1 MSPAG
6 SGFRE
11 WVPLLMGLISFPSCG
26 LIKCYIGHKGWINE
40 MNLLGVVKHPNLAK
54 LVGYCAKDYER
65 GIQRLLVYE
74 LIRNKSLKDH
84 LLARVASPLP
94 WMARLKIAQ
103 DAARG
108 LAYLQEKWT
117 LEAKNFLSSGFPHV
131 AAHSPHAGNETDKL
145 ALLAFKAATTGNPYE
160 ALTSWNASIH
170 FCQWVG
176 VTCGRQHQRVIALN
190 LHDQKLTGSIS
201 PHIGNL
207 SFLRELQL
215 SNNSLSHKIPPEL
228 GRLQR
233 LQMLSLSNNSI
244 TGEIPTNISA
254 CHNLFTLELSL
265 NKLAGKIHMELGSL
279 SKLEKFSF
287 RRNNLV
293 GEVPSTFGNLSS
305 LQKLIAAG
313 NGISGNIP
321 DALGRLT
328 NLQVLALEVN
338 RLVGTLP
345 YSIFNL
351 SSMVALNVAVNQLR
365 GRLPS
370 DLGVTFT
377 NLEFLGLT
385 ENLFTGY
392 IPISISN
399 ASKIQR
405 LCIDGNKFTG
415 KVPPLEKLHDLQWLC
430 FSDNQLGTGE
440 VGDLSFL
447 SSLTNATNLVS
458 VGLRNNSFGGKLP
471 ESVSNFPMNL
481 NKLMLYNN
489 KIFGSIPT
497 GIGNLVKLQQIELW
511 ENQFTG
517 NIPTDIGKLQELQIL
532 RLSNNKFSG
541 NIPSSLGNLS
551 LLSKLG
557 LSGNNF
563 YGRIPSSLGKCQILE
578 ELNLERNNFS
588 GTITREVMSISSL
601 LHLNLS
607 QNHLT
612 GFLPVEIGNLKNLEV
627 LDVSENMLSGEI
639 PSTIG
644 TCVKL
649 RLLYMKGSN
658 FQGILPSSLSY
669 LRGAIPES
677 GIFMNATA
685 VSVKGNPKL
694 CGGNTFL
701 KLSYQSL
708 VKATDGF
715 SPNNLIGVGSFGSVY
730 KAILDQGEKI
740 VAVKVLHLQFH
751 GASKSFIAECETMKC
766 IKHRNLV
773 KLLTTCSS
781 IDHHGNDFKAL
792 IYEFMVNGSLEKWLH
807 PIKNEDEAHEDSRAL
822 NLLQRLNIAIDVA
835 SALDYLHHH
844 CLEQIIHCDLKP
856 SNVLLDKEM
865 IGHVGDFGLARFLPE
880 ATYHSFANQSRS
892 IGIIGSVGYAAP
904 EYGMGN
910 EVSTSGDVY
919 SYGILLLEIFTGKKP
934 TDDMFNGS
942 LCLHNFAKMVFSE
955 QVVSIVD
962 PTLIQQI
969 EKGDAN
975 LNINNAHNQS
985 SDSSHKIRECV
996 VSILKVGIA
1005 CSQEL
1010 PRDRPTIN
1018 DVVTQLHVIKDT
1030 LLGTGGVHGG
1040 IKLELRCHNE

>member
-1 MSPAG
+1 MD
-6 SGFRE
+6 
-11 WVPLLMGLISFPSCG
+11 LILSCPFH
-26 LIKCYIGHKGWINE
+26 LFMH
-40 MNLLGVVKHPNLAK
+40 LVLFFSLG
-54 LVGYCAKDYER
+54 
-65 GIQRLLVYE
+65 
-74 LIRNKSLKDH
+74 
-84 LLARVASPLP
+84 
-94 WMARLKIAQ
+94 
-103 DAARG
+103 
-108 LAYLQEKWT
+108 
-117 LEAKNFLSSGFPHV
+117 SGFPHV

-145 ALLAFKAATTGNPYE
+145 ALLAFKGATTGNPSG

-176 VTCGRQHQRVIALN
+176 VTCGRQHQKVIALN
-190 LHDQKLTGSIS
+190 PGPALSSLGPKANFGNEGPFVLKKNFMNKTTRSIS

-207 SFLRELQL
+207 SFHRELQL

-228 GRLQR
+228 GLLQR

-244 TGEIPTNISA
+244 TGEISTNVSA
-254 CHNLFTLELSL
+254 CLNLVTLELSL

-328 NLQVLALEVN
+328 NLQVPALEVN
-338 RLVGTLP
+338 
-345 YSIFNL
+345 
-351 SSMVALNVAVNQLR
+351 
-365 GRLPS
+365 RLPS

-430 FSDNQLGTGE
+430 FEDNQLGIGE

-447 SSLTNATNLVS
+447 SSLANATNLVY

-471 ESVSNFPMNL
+471 ESVSNFSMNL
-481 NKLMLYNN
+481 NKLLLDNN

-541 NIPSSLGNLS
+541 NIPTSLGNLS

-563 YGRIPSSLGKCQILE
+563 YGRIPS
-578 ELNLERNNFS
+578 
-588 GTITREVMSISSL
+588 
-601 LHLNLS
+601 
-607 QNHLT
+607 
-612 GFLPVEIGNLKNLEV
+612 
-627 LDVSENMLSGEI
+627 
-639 PSTIG
+639 
-644 TCVKL
+644 
-649 RLLYMKGSN
+649 
-658 FQGILPSSLSY
+658 
-669 LRGAIPES
+669 GAIPES

-685 VSVKGNPKL
+685 VFVKGNPKL
-694 CGGNTFL
+694 CGGIPD
-701 KLSYQSL
+701 L

-715 SPNNLIGVGSFGSVY
+715 SPNNLIGVGGFGSVY
-730 KAILDQGEKI
+730 KAILDQGGKA

-781 IDHHGNDFKAL
+781 VDHHGNDFKAL
-792 IYEFMVNGSLEKWLH
+792 IYEFVVNGSLEKWLH

-844 CLEQIIHCDLKP
+844 CLEPIIHCDLKP
-856 SNVLLDKEM
+856 CNVLLDKEM

-880 ATYHSFANQSRS
+880 ATYHSFANQSSS

-910 EVSTSGDVY
+910 DVSTSGDVY

-934 TDDMFNGS
+934 TENMFNGS
-942 LCLHNFAKMVFSE
+942 LCLHNFSKMVFSE
-955 QVVSIVD
+955 QIVSVVD

-985 SDSSHKIRECV
+985 SDSSHKIQECL
-996 VSILKVGIA
+996 VSILKVGTA

-1018 DVVTQLHVIKDT
+1018 DVVTRLHVIKDT
-1030 LLGTGGVHGG
+1030 LLGTGGVERHKAR
-1040 IKLELRCHNE
+1040 IMVP

>member
-1 MSPAG
+1 MD
-6 SGFRE
+6 
-11 WVPLLMGLISFPSCG
+11 LILSCPFH
-26 LIKCYIGHKGWINE
+26 LFMH
-40 MNLLGVVKHPNLAK
+40 
-54 LVGYCAKDYER
+54 LV
-65 GIQRLLVYE
+65 LFF
-74 LIRNKSLKDH
+74 S
-84 LLARVASPLP
+84 
-94 WMARLKIAQ
+94 
-103 DAARG
+103 
-108 LAYLQEKWT
+108 
-117 LEAKNFLSSGFPHV
+117 LSSGFPHV

-145 ALLAFKAATTGNPYE
+145 ALLAFKAATTSNPSG

-207 SFLRELQL
+207 SFLRDLRL

-233 LQMLSLSNNSI
+233 LQMLSLRNNSI

-254 CHNLFTLELSL
+254 CLNLVTLELSL

-279 SKLEKFSF
+279 SKLERFSF

-328 NLQVLALEVN
+328 NLQVLELEVN
-338 RLVGTLP
+338 RLVGTIP
-345 YSIFNL
+345 SSIFNL
-351 SSMVALNVAVNQLR
+351 SSMVDLNVAANQLR
-365 GRLPS
+365 GSLPS
-370 DLGVTFT
+370 DLGVTFP
-377 NLEFLGLT
+377 NLEFLSLSD
-385 ENLFTGY
+385 NLFTGY

-399 ASKIQR
+399 ASKIQI
-405 LCIDGNKFTG
+405 LCIERNKFMG
-415 KVPPLEKLHDLQWLC
+415 KVSPLEKLHDLQWLC

-447 SSLTNATNLVS
+447 SSLMNATNLVY

-471 ESVSNFPMNL
+471 ESVSNFSRNL
-481 NKLMLYNN
+481 NLLLLDNN

-517 NIPTDIGKLQELQIL
+517 NIPADIGKLQELQIL

-588 GTITREVMSISSL
+588 
-601 LHLNLS
+601 
-607 QNHLT
+607 
-612 GFLPVEIGNLKNLEV
+612 VEIGNLKNLEV

-649 RLLYMKGSN
+649 RLLYMKGNN

-669 LRGAIPES
+669 LRGMEEIDLSVNNFSGKVPEYLESFPFLQKLNLSLNDFEGAIPES

-694 CGGNTFL
+694 CGGIPELQLHSCNSKGSTLNLKLIIPTIFGLVGLILMLCFLYLCWFQKRTKMPSSNFLGNTFL

>member
-1 MSPAG
+1 MD
-6 SGFRE
+6 
-11 WVPLLMGLISFPSCG
+11 LILSCPFH
-26 LIKCYIGHKGWINE
+26 LFMH
-40 MNLLGVVKHPNLAK
+40 
-54 LVGYCAKDYER
+54 LV
-65 GIQRLLVYE
+65 LFF
-74 LIRNKSLKDH
+74 S
-84 LLARVASPLP
+84 
-94 WMARLKIAQ
+94 
-103 DAARG
+103 
-108 LAYLQEKWT
+108 
-117 LEAKNFLSSGFPHV
+117 LSSGFPHV

-430 FSDNQLGTGE
+430 FEDNQLGTGE
-440 VGDLSFL
+440 VGDLGFL
-447 SSLTNATNLVS
+447 SSLTNATNLVY

-471 ESVSNFPMNL
+471 ESVSNFSMNL
-481 NKLMLYNN
+481 NKLLLDNN

-517 NIPTDIGKLQELQIL
+517 NIPTDIGKLQELQIF

-627 LDVSENMLSGEI
+627 LDVSDNMLSGEI
-639 PSTIG
+639 PSRIG

-649 RLLYMKGSN
+649 RLLCMKGNN

-669 LRGAIPES
+669 LRGMEEIDLSVNNFSGKVPEYLESFSFLQKLNLSLNDFEGAIPES

-685 VSVKGNPKL
+685 VFVKGNPKL
-694 CGGNTFL
+694 CGGIPELQLHSCNSRGSTLNLNLIIPTIFGLLGLILMLCFLYLGWFQKRAKMPYSNFLGNTFL
-701 KLSYQSL
+701 KLSYESL

-730 KAILDQGEKI
+730 KAILDQGGKA

-781 IDHHGNDFKAL
+781 VDHHGNDFKAL

-807 PIKNEDEAHEDSRAL
+807 PIKNEDEAQEDSRAL

-844 CLEQIIHCDLKP
+844 CLEPIIHCDLKP

-880 ATYHSFANQSRS
+880 ATYHSFANQSSS

-919 SYGILLLEIFTGKKP
+919 SYGILLLEILTGKKP

-955 QVVSIVD
+955 QVVSVVD

-985 SDSSHKIRECV
+985 SDSSHKIQECI

-1018 DVVTQLHVIKDT
+1018 DVVTRLHVIKDT

-1040 IKLELRCHNE
+1040 IKLELRCHIE